1 MALEIKEYVGNGNM
15 KTINETVKKQNNKKT
30 ANKKPSKKGGKTSK

>member
-15 KTINETVKKQNNKKT
+15 KTINETVKKTNKKT
-30 ANKKPSKKGGKTSK
+30 ANKKTSKKGGKTSK

>member
-15 KTINETVKKQNNKKT
+15 KTINETVKKTNKKT

>member
-15 KTINETVKKQNNKKT
+15 KTINETVKKTNKKT
-30 ANKKPSKKGGKTSK
+30 TNKKPSKKGGKTSK